1 MDNGALKKL
10 SRLELLE
17 ILLEQTKRI
26 EELEHQ
32 VEKLN
37 EEILARKIEISQTGS
52 LAEASLKLTEIF
64 KEADEA
70 ATIYRNNIINQVKK
84 EEKQL
89 KKELRELKAK
99 KLSDIEKA
107 CSKREEQAMKK
118 LKEVEEKI
126 TILKEENKTAT
137 KISASKAK
145 TSRKKFK

>member
-1 MDNGALKKL
+1 MDNNELKKL

-26 EELEHQ
+26 EDLEKQ

-37 EEILARKIEISQTGS
+37 EELTSRKIQISETGS

-70 ATIYRNNIINQVKK
+70 ATIYKNNVIQQAKK
-84 EEKQL
+84 EERQL

-99 KLSDIEKA
+99 KLSEIEKS
-107 CSKREEQAMKK
+107 CLKREEQAIKK

-126 TILKEENKTAT
+126 SKIKEENKPAE
-137 KISASKAK
+137 KISVSKAK

>member
-1 MDNGALKKL
+1 MDNNELKKL

-26 EELEHQ
+26 EDLEHQ
-32 VEKLN
+32 VEELN
-37 EEILARKIEISQTGS
+37 EEIAARKIELSETGS

-70 ATIYRNNIINQVKK
+70 AAIYKNNVMEQAKK
-84 EEKQL
+84 EERQL

-99 KLSDIEKA
+99 KLSEIEKS
-107 CSKREEQAMKK
+107 CLKREEQAMKK

-126 TILKEENKTAT
+126 GKIKEENKTAT

-145 TSRKKFK
+145 TSKRKFK